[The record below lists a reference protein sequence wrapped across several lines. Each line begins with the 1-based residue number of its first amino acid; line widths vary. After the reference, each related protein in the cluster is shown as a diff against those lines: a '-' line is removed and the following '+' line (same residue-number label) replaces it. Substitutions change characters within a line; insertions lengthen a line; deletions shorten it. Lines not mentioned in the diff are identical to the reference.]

1 MPEEYYPTPGYY
13 RILVDNPSNPGPSTM
28 FATNNG
34 VGMQV
39 TAAGTDED
47 DRLRQRVRTVLIHL
61 NTCRWFPIQL

>member
-1 MPEEYYPTPGYY
+1 MPDEYYPTPGYY
-13 RILVDNPSNPGPSTM
+13 RILVDNPKNPGPSTM

-61 NTCRWFPIQL
+61 NTYR